1 MDESIAVKEIVE
13 REFVGVSESDSL
25 ASVADLLVSE
35 EADSAVVLRGN
46 DAVGVLTARDALGE
60 ILDGSDP
67 AETPVSEA
75 MSRAPLTISGDATL
89 REAEDRLVADA
100 DGGPLVVAED
110 DPVGVLTERGLLTA
124 MAANA
129 RNGAN
134 AGTGTGTG
142 TDSGSVAHGHDGEAE
157 YATQS
162 ICEDCG
168 SLTQDL
174 AETNGR
180 LVCPNCRGV

>member
-1 MDESIAVKEIVE
+1 MDESIAVKDIVE

-25 ASVADLLVSE
+25 AGVARLLVTE

-46 DAVGVLTARDALGE
+46 DPVGVLTARDALAAL
-60 ILDGSDP
+60 LDGTDP
-67 AETPVSEA
+67 EETPVSEA
-75 MSRAPLTISGDATL
+75 MSEAPATIRGRANL
-89 REAEDRLVADA
+89 REAEERLVADA

-110 DPVGVLTERGLLTA
+110 DPIGVLTERGLLTA
-124 MAANA
+124 MAADA
-129 RNGAN
+129 RNGAG
-134 AGTGTGTG
+134 A
-142 TDSGSVAHGHDGEAE
+142 DSADSAEAALEHDGEAE

-162 ICEDCG
+162 ICEECG

>member
-1 MDESIAVKEIVE
+1 MDESIAVKDIVE

-25 ASVADLLVSE
+25 AGVARLLVAE

-46 DAVGVLTARDALGE
+46 DPVGVLTARDALAAL
-60 ILDGSDP
+60 LDGTDP
-67 AETPVSEA
+67 EETPVSEA
-75 MSRAPLTISGDATL
+75 MSEAPATIRGRANL
-89 REAEDRLVADA
+89 REAEERLVADA

-110 DPVGVLTERGLLTA
+110 DPIGVLTERGLLTA
-124 MAANA
+124 MAADA
-129 RNGAN
+129 RNGA
-134 AGTGTGTG
+134 
-142 TDSGSVAHGHDGEAE
+142 DSAEATLEHDGESE

-162 ICEDCG
+162 ICEECG